1 VSGDRTAD
9 APFDSLPPEQQARLL
24 AAGRAV
30 AFAPGQTLI
39 EHGDADSGFYVIR
52 SGRARVERSGHPIAE
67 IGPGDFA
74 GEFGASDWGAL
85 HSLRRVASVI
95 ADTDVQAVLISG
107 ERFDQLLAEL
117 PEFRAAVDAV
127 LRERMSTI

>member
-1 VSGDRTAD
+1 MSGDRPAD
-9 APFDSLPPEQQARLL
+9 APFDGLPPEQQARLL

-30 AFAPGQTLI
+30 AFERGQALI

-52 SGRARVERSGHPIAE
+52 SGRARVERSGRQIAE
-67 IGPGDFA
+67 LGPGDFA
-74 GEFGASDWGAL
+74 GEFGASEWGSL

-95 ADTDVQAVLISG
+95 ADTDVEAVVISG
-107 ERFDQLLAEL
+107 DRFNQLLTEL
-117 PEFRAAVDAV
+117 PEFKVAVDAV

>member
-1 VSGDRTAD
+1 VSGDHPAGP
-9 APFDSLPPEQQARLL
+9 PFDDLPAPQQERLL

-39 EHGDADSGFYVIR
+39 EHGSADTGFYVLR
-52 SGRARVERSGHPIAE
+52 TGRARVERGGRTIAE
-67 IGPGDFA
+67 LGPGDFA
-74 GEFGASDWGAL
+74 GEFGATDWGAL

-95 ADTDVQAVLISG
+95 AETDVQAIVISDEHFG
-107 ERFDQLLAEL
+107 RLLTEL
-117 PEFRAAVDAV
+117 PEFKAAVDAV